1 MVMRRCIVVRSTA
14 QLAVFLREVVQHAP
28 SSGIS
33 LVDVESEIK
42 ERMQAMKAGA
52 DVLELSSS
60 WREALT
66 EVNGTHFISGTTL
79 YPCNWE
85 EKMQNVAASIPYEGV
100 IEKELIGRI
109 IEEESR
115 FLPAVSLG
123 EPISKWVQRRFS
135 NILWVSRSATNG
147 TPIYRAVG
155 EPLSME
161 AECIARVLQLLGR
174 RKLPVYTDVNLIV
187 PLLPVSMSPKK
198 GNWLR
203 FFERQAVQDHFDVDV
218 EAYVR
223 VSPDC
228 SPSTVFVDATSVEAA
243 RVDDILAAKGILDS
257 LCAIKVF
264 RRPNDPVWSTDDV
277 IVQSFLEPE
286 HAIGAAIALMEKR
299 NDVKVYILCGDGAKE
314 RYKTALGDLLGQEE
328 TIITICTPNSNEEIS
343 VKKR

>member
-14 QLAVFLREVVQHAP
+14 QLAVFLRDVVQHAP

-115 FLPAVSLG
+115 FYQLFLLANQSPNG
-123 EPISKWVQRRFS
+123 YKRRFS

-161 AECIARVLQLLGR
+161 AECIARVLQLR
-174 RKLPVYTDVNLIV
+174 VA
-187 PLLPVSMSPKK
+187 
-198 GNWLR
+198 GN
-203 FFERQAVQDHFDVDV
+203 FQ
-218 EAYVR
+218 
-223 VSPDC
+223 C
-228 SPSTVFVDATSVEAA
+228 
-243 RVDDILAAKGILDS
+243 IL
-257 LCAIKVF
+257 
-264 RRPNDPVWSTDDV
+264 
-277 IVQSFLEPE
+277 
-286 HAIGAAIALMEKR
+286 M
-299 NDVKVYILCGDGAKE
+299 
-314 RYKTALGDLLGQEE
+314 
-328 TIITICTPNSNEEIS
+328 
-343 VKKR
+343 